1 MQTLL
6 CFTLVLL
13 STALSARGGVPDSLK
28 SYFFPAGAPAV
39 ANSEYPNSQHNDQ
52 DPDAAPASSSADE
65 RLTRLQSSIDEA
77 RRSYNAGDFS
87 RYMTAK
93 PVRKAQCYVEFQ
105 VTQRKPGRCI
115 RLGGHTPACQTSD
128 YVSINFNECS

>member
-52 DPDAAPASSSADE
+52 
-65 RLTRLQSSIDEA
+65 
-77 RRSYNAGDFS
+77 
-87 RYMTAK
+87 
-93 PVRKAQCYVEFQ
+93 
-105 VTQRKPGRCI
+105 TQRKPGRCI